1 MKSLKELVNE
11 AKVIKRNLPIQH
23 YKILH
28 SFYSEDYCTC
38 SNCNKV
44 LKNVAVVEGD
54 DKKQYPVGLDCAATL
69 SGINDHDIAYWDD
82 AFKIAKQYR
91 TKFIK
96 KCKEHGKE
104 NVRAYVFNTSNDRN
118 KFIVVNWYKPNAEI
132 FDCSDKN
139 SVETL
144 MISDMSLENVS
155 KFLPEIANIC
165 LYNEKPKRYDEDKDL
180 DKVPESGKKMDGY
193 TIEYGLEEYK
203 NWKDHYH
210 AYAKIYDGSKLIQS
224 NGNGGNNIDSA
235 KKELLRILNSAL
247 YAKTAKLLSEVY
259 VVDREEFINK
269 K

>member
-1 MKSLKELVNE
+1 MKSLKEVVNE

-23 YKILH
+23 YRILH

-54 DKKQYPVGLDCAATL
+54 DKIQYSVGLDCAATL
-69 SGINDHDIAYWDD
+69 AGIKDHDIAYWDD

-96 KCKEHGKE
+96 KCKEYGKE

-165 LYNEKPKRYDEDKDL
+165 LYNEKPKRYDADKDI

-235 KKELLRILNSAL
+235 KKELLRVLNSAL